1 MAAATM
7 HHVAGL
13 DAPFARS
20 ARTIYDGVFKK
31 TRLKK

>member
-20 ARTIYDGVFKK
+20 ARTIYDGVF
-31 TRLKK
+31 RE